1 MSEFGQRHP
10 GASSSGPSL
19 SWSARNRLRLF
30 QDRLA
35 EVAMAFGGIGVI
47 IAIMLIFFYLV
58 YEVIPL
64 FQAPRVDPIAV
75 YPAAGSGNTL
85 LYVLD
90 EQAEIA
96 VRYTDGGEV
105 VFFDPR
111 NGRLI
116 RRDSLGL
123 AGDVRISSLAQGDPL
138 TGVVAFGLSDGSMK
152 LVKHRFLVSY
162 PNDVRTITPK
172 LETLFEDQDLRLFAA
187 GMSVQK
193 IAVQSSGDRTTL
205 VGWSKDAPISVLR
218 LDREEFFLNDEIAL
232 KRSVHQI
239 KSLLESVSYLLLD
252 KDQRV
257 VYAAD
262 RHGIVLRYSIGPDG
276 RIGFDQQAQVVKAGE
291 MLTGLAF
298 LSGDISLLAGASNG
312 VISQWFMVRS
322 KDHRKEL
329 TRIREFDSQ
338 SSAIT
343 AIVSEVSRKGFLA
356 ADASGQVGIYNTTAH
371 RTLLAPQVSP
381 LGLVALGISP
391 RADAFIA
398 EDSSGKTHFSLIHNE
413 HPEISWSSLWEKV
426 WYENYP
432 EPDYVWQS
440 SAATNDFEPKFS
452 LTPLSFGTLK
462 AAIYAMLVA
471 TPLSIFG
478 AVYTAYFMAPR
489 LRQVVKPAI
498 EVMEALPTVILGFL
512 AGLWLAPALENYL
525 PGILIALL
533 IFPSGLLLFAYSWQ
547 FVPAWLRGRMPDG
560 WQPVLLLPVVGL
572 LGWFS
577 FALSFPVEQWLF
589 DGDIRAWLTNDLGVP
604 FDQRNSI
611 VVGVAMGLA
620 VIPPIFSITEDA
632 VFSVP
637 KHLSV
642 GSLALGATTWQT
654 MTRVVILTASPGIF
668 SALMIGLGRA
678 VGETMIVLMATGNT
692 PVMDFSIFQGMRT
705 LAANI
710 AVEMPE
716 SEVASTHYRV
726 LFLAALVLFVFT
738 FIFNTLAEIVRH
750 RLRLRY
756 SSL

>member
-1 MSEFGQRHP
+1 
-10 GASSSGPSL
+10 
-19 SWSARNRLRLF
+19 
-30 QDRLA
+30 
-35 EVAMAFGGIGVI
+35 MAFGGIGVI
-47 IAIMLIFFYLV
+47 IAILLIFFYLV

-64 FQAPRVDPIAV
+64 FQAPSVDRIAV
-75 YPAAGSGNTL
+75 YPAPGEGNTL
-85 LYVLD
+85 LYALD

-96 VRYTDGGEV
+96 VRYTDRGEV
-105 VFFDPR
+105 FFFDAKH
-111 NGRLI
+111 GGLI
-116 RRDSLGL
+116 RRESLEL
-123 AGDVRISSLAQGDPL
+123 SGDVRISSLSPGEPL
-138 TGVVAFGLSDGSMK
+138 SGIVAFGLSNGRVK
-152 LVKHRFLVSY
+152 LVKHRFVVSY
-162 PNDVRTITPK
+162 PNDVRAIKPE
-172 LETLFEDQDLRLFAA
+172 LRTLFEDQELRLFEE
-187 GMSVQK
+187 GIPVQK
-193 IAVQSSGDRTTL
+193 IAVQSSAERTTL
-205 VGWSKDAPISVLR
+205 VGWSKDTPISLLR
-218 LDREEFFLNDEIAL
+218 LEREESFLSGESTQ
-232 KRSVHQI
+232 KRSFHQI
-239 KSLLESVSYLLLD
+239 NSLLESVSHLLLD
-252 KDQRV
+252 QDQRML
-257 VYAAD
+257 YIAD
-262 RHGIVLRYSIGPDG
+262 RQGLLLRYAIGPG
-276 RIGFDQQAQVVKAGE
+276 GHIEFDQQAQVVKAGE
-291 MLTGLAF
+291 GLTSLAF
-298 LSGDISLLAGASNG
+298 LSGDISLLAGGSKG
-312 VISQWFMVRS
+312 KITQWFLV
-322 KDHRKEL
+322 KDRENRREL

-338 SSAIT
+338 QSAIT
-343 AIVSEVSRKGFLA
+343 KIVSEYSRKGFLA
-356 ADASGQVGIYNTTAH
+356 ADASGRVGIYNTTAH
-371 RTLLAPQVSP
+371 RTLLVPQVSA
-381 LGLVALGISP
+381 LGLHSLGVSP

-398 EDSSGKTHFSLIHNE
+398 EDSSGKTHFSSIHNE

-426 WYENYP
+426 WYENYS
-432 EPDYVWQS
+432 EPDYIWQS

-471 TPLSIFG
+471 TPLSILG

-489 LRQVVKPAI
+489 LRQVVKPSI

-512 AGLWLAPALENYL
+512 AGLWLAPALEYYL
-525 PGILIALL
+525 PGLVIALVM
-533 IFPSGLLLFAYSWQ
+533 FPAGLLLFAYSWQ
-547 FVPAWLRGRMPDG
+547 FVPAALRIKVPDG
-560 WQPVLLLPVVGL
+560 WQPVLLLPVVGF

-577 FALSFPVEQWLF
+577 FALSIPVEQWLF
-589 DGDIRAWLTNDLGVP
+589 NGDIRAWLSNDLGIP

-637 KHLSV
+637 KHLTV

-750 RLRLRY
+750 RLRRRY

>member
-1 MSEFGQRHP
+1 MSKFGQRHSE
-10 GASSSGPSL
+10 ASL
-19 SWSARNRLRLF
+19 SGLSFTRSARNRWRLF
-30 QDRLA
+30 RDQLVRY
-35 EVAMAFGGIGVI
+35 AMAIGGIGVI
-47 IAIMLIFFYLV
+47 IAITLIFFYLV
-58 YEVIPL
+58 YEVVPL
-64 FQAPRVDPIAV
+64 FQAPSIDRIAV
-75 YPAAGSGNTL
+75 YPAVGQGNTL
-85 LYVLD
+85 LVALD

-96 VRYTDGGEV
+96 VRYTDRGEV
-105 VFFDPR
+105 LFFDTEH
-111 NGRLI
+111 GGLI
-116 RRDSLGL
+116 RRASLGL
-123 AGDVRISSLAQGDPL
+123 AGEVRISSLAQGDPS
-138 TGVVAFGLSDGSMK
+138 TGIVAIGLSDGSVK
-152 LVKHRFLVSY
+152 LVKHRFVVSY
-162 PNDVRTITPK
+162 PNDVRSITPE
-172 LETLFEDQDLRLFAA
+172 LETLFLDQELRIFEA
-187 GMSVQK
+187 GIPVQK
-193 IAVQSSGDRTTL
+193 IAVQSSEERTTL
-205 VGWSKDAPISVLR
+205 VGWSKDAPVSVLR
-218 LDREEFFLNDEIAL
+218 LELEESFLSQERTL
-232 KRSVHQI
+232 KRSVHPI
-239 KSLLESVSYLLLD
+239 KSLLESVSYLLLG

-257 VYAAD
+257 AYVAD
-262 RHGIVLRYSIGPDG
+262 RQGILVRYSIGPDG
-276 RIGFDQQAQVVKAGE
+276 RIEFDQQVQVVKAGE
-291 MLTGLAF
+291 RLTSLAF
-298 LSGDISLLAGASNG
+298 LSGDISLLAGGSNG
-312 VISQWFMVRS
+312 AITQWFIVKA
-322 KDHRKEL
+322 KDNRGEL
-329 TRIREFDSQ
+329 TRIREFHAQ
-338 SSAIT
+338 QSAIT
-343 AIVSEVSRKGFLA
+343 AIVSEFSRKGFLA
-356 ADASGQVGIYNTTAH
+356 ADASGKVGIYNTTAH
-371 RTLLAPQVSP
+371 RTLLVPQISA
-381 LGLVALGISP
+381 LGLQTLGIAP
-391 RADAFIA
+391 RADAFLA

-462 AAIYAMLVA
+462 AAFYAMLVA
-471 TPLSIFG
+471 TPLAIFG

-512 AGLWLAPALENYL
+512 AGLWLAPALEIYL
-525 PGILIALL
+525 PGVVIALV
-533 IFPSGLLLFAYSWQ
+533 IFPAGLLLFAYSWQ
-547 FVPAWLRGRMPDG
+547 FVPAWLRANVPDG
-560 WQPVLLLPVVGL
+560 WQPVLLLPVVGF

-577 FALSFPVEQWLF
+577 FALSVPTEQWLF
-589 DGDIRAWLTNDLGVP
+589 NGDIRAWLSNDLGIP

-637 KHLSV
+637 QHLTV

-705 LAANI
+705 LSANI

-750 RLRLRY
+750 RLRRRY